1 MSAKLLF
8 LKSASTSSAVTL
20 TALVA
25 SQRSISREVGRQRRK
40 GPTRNSI
47 VRKKFIFLA
56 HKMDL
61 IIVPKKGVCGPFR
74 TVPLHWYYIRG
85 LQSSVKF

>member
-1 MSAKLLF
+1 MGLKLHVL
-8 LKSASTSSAVTL
+8 LKQAA
-20 TALVA
+20 A
-25 SQRSISREVGRQRRK
+25 EGK

-61 IIVPKKGVCGPFR
+61 IIVSQKKACV
-74 TVPLHWYYIRG
+74 VPSCLLI
-85 LQSSVKF
+85 LLP